1 MEKVKLGE
9 VCILITKGTMPT
21 SVGYKFE
28 ETAQELMNKLMNE
41 YFNKEEE
48 IWIMLNYHRF

>member
-9 VCILITKGTMPT
+9 VCNLITKGTMPT

-41 YFNKEEE
+41 YYNKEEE
-48 IWIMLNYHRF
+48 IWIMRNYYRF

>member
-9 VCILITKGTMPT
+9 VCNLITKGTMPT

-28 ETAQELMNKLMNE
+28 ETAQELMNKLMNNILTKRRK
-41 YFNKEEE
+41 YG
-48 IWIMLNYHRF
+48 